1 MEQTGGHPGQQPGF
15 SRGAASVPPS
25 LGPKTEVTN
34 AHNQNE
40 MMSHLGNRF
49 RTDAFLLFY
58 NILEILVTCFAIIA
72 GTREGG

>member
-1 MEQTGGHPGQQPGF
+1 
-15 SRGAASVPPS
+15 
-25 LGPKTEVTN
+25 
-34 AHNQNE
+34 